1 MDYDVNVLIQN
12 IKTLCKKQS
21 ISLAQLWHD
30 IFGVQKNISQFS
42 EYPLKENE
50 IEKVAE
56 YFNVSVTTLTQ
67 TIIDPPVY
75 IDGEKLTFNFKRLCK
90 EHQINLRDATQ
101 QIFNGRKNIYQWKF
115 APPNIY
121 AVQQIADYFHV
132 PIEELIGQ
140 PAEPS
145 TPASTPQNKPIESE
159 KQDKSGS
166 SNLKIL
172 FRNAPDLTEDNLN
185 TINDMVSFLL
195 DKQKKQNNDH

>member
-1 MDYDVNVLIQN
+1 MDYDVDVLIQN

-132 PIEELIGQ
+132 PIEDLIGQ
-140 PAEPS
+140 PLE
-145 TPASTPQNKPIESE
+145 TPAPNPAPQNKSTQSEESTESE
-159 KQDKSGS
+159 TSD
-166 SNLKIL
+166 LKIL
-172 FRNAPDLTEDNLN
+172 FRNAHDLSEDNLKTLN
-185 TINDMVSFLL
+185 EMASFLL

>member
-1 MDYDVNVLIQN
+1 M
-12 IKTLCKKQS
+12 
-21 ISLAQLWHD
+21 
-30 IFGVQKNISQFS
+30 
-42 EYPLKENE
+42 
-50 IEKVAE
+50 
-56 YFNVSVTTLTQ
+56 
-67 TIIDPPVY
+67 IDPPVY

-140 PAEPS
+140 PVESPIPS
-145 TPASTPQNKPIESE
+145 STSQNKSTEPEQ
-159 KQDKSGS
+159 QDKSGS

-172 FRNAPDLTEDNLN
+172 FRNASDLTEDNLN

>member
-1 MDYDVNVLIQN
+1 M
-12 IKTLCKKQS
+12 
-21 ISLAQLWHD
+21 
-30 IFGVQKNISQFS
+30 
-42 EYPLKENE
+42 
-50 IEKVAE
+50 
-56 YFNVSVTTLTQ
+56 
-67 TIIDPPVY
+67 
-75 IDGEKLTFNFKRLCK
+75 
-90 EHQINLRDATQ
+90 
-101 QIFNGRKNIYQWKF
+101 
-115 APPNIY
+115 
-121 AVQQIADYFHV
+121 

-195 DKQKKQNNDH
+195 DKQKKQNNDN

>member
-1 MDYDVNVLIQN
+1 MDYDVDVLIQN

-132 PIEELIGQ
+132 PIEDLIGQ
-140 PAEPS
+140 PLE
-145 TPASTPQNKPIESE
+145 TPAPNPAQQNKSTQSKESTESE
-159 KQDKSGS
+159 TSD
-166 SNLKIL
+166 LKIL
-172 FRNAPDLTEDNLN
+172 FRNAHDLSEDNLKTLN
-185 TINDMVSFLL
+185 EMASFLL
-195 DKQKKQNNDH
+195 NKQKKQNNDH